1 MTKKAEGISHSLRSC
16 EKGDKWFVFKFLNIF
31 LKRELLVLLPIHI
44 FYNFAPMARIMGIDY
59 GTKRI
64 GIAVTDPLQIIASP
78 LETVENQK
86 IMIFLA
92 NYFFTEEVECI
103 IVGEP
108 KKLDNSDAE
117 IMPKIRDFI
126 NSLNKLFPNI
136 PVNLQDERF
145 TSTDAKRIILDSGI
159 SKMKRRDKSL
169 VDKVSATI
177 ILKEWMENNGKW
189 QRS

>member
-1 MTKKAEGISHSLRSC
+1 
-16 EKGDKWFVFKFLNIF
+16 
-31 LKRELLVLLPIHI
+31 
-44 FYNFAPMARIMGIDY
+44 MARIMGIDY

-78 LETVENQK
+78 LATVENQK
-86 IMIFLA
+86 IMSFL
-92 NYFFTEEVECI
+92 NDYFFTEQVERI

-126 NSLNKLFPNI
+126 KNLNKLFPNI
-136 PVNLQDERF
+136 PVDLQDERF